1 MSDLLTKCYPLKME
15 VPLYEALK
23 KVAHYKGITI
33 KQALR
38 NAIGMYMI
46 DNVEYLRVVR
56 PVREERKKK
65 KKKKISPEA
74 NNNPE
79 EINQ

>member
-1 MSDLLTKCYPLKME
+1 ME

-38 NAIGMYMI
+38 NAIGMYMV

-65 KKKKISPEA
+65 KKKISPEA